1 MAKRNHEIT
10 LKDALGNFSNQVRLK
25 DSLMQNKLVQI
36 WKDLYGDYIHSL
48 TEHVKL
54 KDNVMY
60 VKFTSSVLKN
70 EMHLNKT
77 KVLSSI
83 NEKIR
88 PQILTDIIF
97 R

>member
-25 DSLMQNKLVQI
+25 DSLMQNKLAQI

-48 TEHVKL
+48 TEH
-54 KDNVMY
+54 

-77 KVLSSI
+77 KVLNSI
-83 NEKIR
+83 NEKIS